1 MTRTTKIAYRE
12 TGKTVP
18 AQNVFEAF
26 WGWIE
31 GTPHTDEM
39 WRVEA
44 NGDMVLVVDE
54 ETMIEILEDDMAK
67 AYNDFDTFTTRD
79 RETGENELH
88 GLPYELCGTYTI
100 RGVYD
105 ANQRLVDGERT
116 YFFST
121 EF

>member
-1 MTRTTKIAYRE
+1 MTDRKTEILNPEA
-12 TGKTVP
+12 TVP
-18 AQNVFEAF
+18 SQFILDTF

-31 GTPHTDEM
+31 GMPVTDEM

-67 AYNDFDTFTTRD
+67 AYNDFDTFTIQD

-88 GLPYELCGTYTI
+88 GLPYQLCGTYTI
-100 RGVYD
+100 KGVYD
-105 ANQRLVDGERT
+105 EFNRYVDGERT
-116 YFFST
+116 YFFSQ